1 MNPLRFLNRHGTLY
15 PMRILKFSSKP
26 ISIPNPISFK
36 YIPVITKM
44 ISQKEKILSEL
55 NSNQV
60 KTQTGKMAMSRELN
74 RITILEE
81 NYSQYNEHIKSLSNL
96 EKDLADM
103 KDVDLQGLYREEIDK
118 IKLEMLRLEKNLL
131 TALLNEHKQDDEND
145 ITNNNVILEIRPG
158 AGGSEAMLFGGEL
171 FEMYSRIS
179 QRKSWQFRILDFV
192 TDRDTEGKPEVR
204 QAVAQISGANVFFTL
219 QFERGVH
226 RVQRVPM
233 TEGSGR
239 VHTSTCSVVIL
250 EAPTDGEGEVQ
261 LNPKDLKVETF
272 RSSGAGGQSV
282 QKTESAVRITHI
294 PTGLTA
300 SCQNER
306 SQHQNREFAMRVLQA
321 KLLEMEKLKLE
332 QEKST
337 QRLSQTGDSNRSEKI
352 RTYNFAQDRITDHR
366 VGFSIYGLGKYLAG
380 DIDGFSRI
388 FERLLEE
395 DRNQRLESLLKDI
408 PDVVASNN
416 AATKNAGNKKSPH

>member
-1 MNPLRFLNRHGTLY
+1 MNSLRLFNRLSKGY
-15 PMRILKFSSKP
+15 PMKILNFSSKVN
-26 ISIPNPISFK
+26 SIPKPISFK
-36 YIPVITKM
+36 YIPVITKV

-60 KTQTGKMAMSRELN
+60 KSQSAKMAMSRELN
-74 RITILEE
+74 RIAMLEE
-81 NYSQYNEHIKSLSNL
+81 NYMKYNDHVKSLSNL
-96 EKDLADM
+96 EKDFADI
-103 KDVDLQGLYREEIDK
+103 KDLDLQGLYLEEIDK
-118 IKLEMLRLEKNLL
+118 LKQETPRLEKNLL
-131 TALLNEHKQDDEND
+131 IALLNEHKQDDEDDISND
-145 ITNNNVILEIRPG
+145 NVILEIRPG

-171 FEMYSRIS
+171 FEMYSKIS

-226 RVQRVPM
+226 RVQRVPL

-250 EAPTDGEGEVQ
+250 EAPTAGEGEIQ
-261 LNPKDLKVETF
+261 LNPKDLKLETF

-337 QRLSQTGDSNRSEKI
+337 QRLAQAGDSNRSEKI

-366 VGFSIYGLGKYLAG
+366 VGFSIFGLEKYLAG

-388 FERLLEE
+388 FDRLLEE
-395 DRNQRLESLLKDI
+395 DRNQRLESLLKEI
-408 PDVVASNN
+408 PIVVDTNN
-416 AATKNAGNKKSPH
+416 AESKNTLNKRSTR